1 MKALAQF
8 APPPRRPFR
17 WMLLIA
23 AALFLLLATVPL
35 PAATARPTA
44 THPADAAL
52 YAFFQQYLDAWLRE
66 RPFEATRLGDHRF
79 DDRLEDLSSAAQDRR
94 RQSLRDTLENLP
106 RRVTRSTLSRD
117 GAIDYEIL
125 EHDLRRSLWLEE
137 NTRPLAE
144 DPRVYSEYISDSV
157 FLPLTQST
165 LPLETNVANCL
176 ARMQAIPGI
185 VDAARKNLTR
195 PPRTHTE
202 TAIRQNLGAIS
213 FYETDLPGLARGS
226 RQLAA
231 LRAEGRRVAAT
242 LRGYQEF
249 LEKELLPKAD
259 GDWRLGATRF
269 REKLALDLNA
279 GLSADEVLAQAE
291 SEFQRVQAELYV
303 VARQLWSRYHPAE
316 ALPPDHPDG
325 RRATIARVMQDV
337 GAEHGKPEHLVRDA
351 RRIVV
356 SLKRFI
362 RERDFLRL
370 PDPDQCAVIEMPE
383 FQRGNSTAYLS
394 SAPPLDPEASSY
406 YAVSPPPSDWSPERV
421 RSYLEEYNTHM
432 LHILSLHEA
441 YPGHYVQLEYA
452 NRHPSPIRRVIQS
465 GPFIEGWAVYTE
477 QTMLNEGYGDG
488 DLRLRLMQLKFY
500 LRAVVN
506 ALLDHRMHCTQMT
519 DDQALE
525 LLMRDAFQSEGEARL
540 KVIRSQQ
547 SAGQLSTYF
556 VGRMALDRVRRE
568 IQTELGAAFVLGRF
582 HEAVLAHGCVPP
594 RYLLELVRRSLGLPA
609 SQ

>member
-1 MKALAQF
+1 M
-8 APPPRRPFR
+8 PP
-17 WMLLIA
+17 
-23 AALFLLLATVPL
+23 ALFLLLTTVPL
-35 PAATARPTA
+35 PAATAATPTG
-44 THPADAAL
+44 TNPTDTAL
-52 YAFFQQYLDAWLRE
+52 YAFFQQYLEVWLRE

-79 DDRLEDLSSAAQDRR
+79 DNRLEDLSAEAQHHRL
-94 RQSLRDTLENLP
+94 QSLRETLASLP
-106 RRVTRSTLSRD
+106 RQVDRSTLSRD

-125 EHDLRRSLWLEE
+125 EHDLRRSIWLEE

-157 FLPLTQST
+157 FLLLTQST

-176 ARMQAIPGI
+176 ARMRQLPKI
-185 VDAARKNLTR
+185 VDAAKKNLTR

-202 TAIRQNLGAIS
+202 TAIRQNRGAIN
-213 FYETDLPGLARGS
+213 FYERDLPNLARGS
-226 RQLAA
+226 RRLAE
-231 LRAEGRRVAAT
+231 LRAEGQRVAAV
-242 LRGYQEF
+242 LRNYQEF
-249 LEKELLPKAD
+249 LEKELLPRAD
-259 GDWRLGATRF
+259 GDWRLGTTRF

-279 GLSADEVLAQAE
+279 GLSADEVLAEAE
-291 SEFQRVQAELYV
+291 REFHRVQAELYV

-325 RRATIARVMQDV
+325 RRTTIARVMQDV

-351 RRIVV
+351 RRIVTN
-356 SLKRFI
+356 LKRFI

-383 FQRGNSTAYLS
+383 FQRGNATAYLS
-394 SAPPLDPEASSY
+394 SAPPLDPQASSF

-421 RSYLEEYNTHM
+421 RSYLEEYNAHM

-477 QTMLNEGYGDG
+477 QTMLDEGYGNG

-506 ALLDHRMHCTQMT
+506 ALLDHRMHCTPIS
-519 DDQALE
+519 DDQALD
-525 LLMRDAFQSEGEARL
+525 LLVRDAFQSEGEARL

-556 VGRMALDRVRRE
+556 VGRMALCRVRQE
-568 IQTELGAAFVLGRF
+568 VQTELGTAFVLGRF

-594 RYLLELVRRSLGLPA
+594 RYLLELVRRNLGLPA